1 MPDNL
6 AEDRI
11 VIGAGTNSVTSKRLR
26 TINGFS
32 LLVDDTYNVTNYNIN
47 RMFP

>member
-1 MPDNL
+1 MPDDL

-11 VIGAGTNSVTSKRLR
+11 VIGTGTNSVTSKRLK
-26 TINGFS
+26 TINGIS
-32 LLVDDTYNVTNYNIN
+32 LLVDDTYNVTNYNVS